1 MARGVRGLGPSGHP
15 NDYEGFLKDGGTI
28 DCRRRLRIPEGTTF
42 RNTSPRTRSVDR
54 PRSPPGWA
62 LRKIPPWPEGAGAQ
76 DRGKA
81 EQVVGEHEQ
90 EEGPR
95 LLRAPALM
103 TTGTDT

>member
-54 PRSPPGWA
+54 PRS
-62 LRKIPPWPEGAGAQ
+62 LRMGPTENTPLAGGCKGRRIGAKRNKSSASTSKKKG
-76 DRGKA
+76 RGC
-81 EQVVGEHEQ
+81 
-90 EEGPR
+90 
-95 LLRAPALM
+95 
-103 TTGTDT
+103 